1 MTGPA
6 RIFPAVL
13 LESTRDDDWREKA
26 ECRDIDVTPDR
37 DPFFTFDGE
46 RETLGRWDEARAICG
61 GCPVRD
67 LCLRDA
73 LAHRDF
79 EGFRGGATGEER
91 LRIIRRR
98 TKCRTEAAS

>member
-1 MTGPA
+1 MRT
-6 RIFPAVL
+6 FPRLSPGATPDAGRA
-13 LESTRDDDWREKA
+13 ESWRDSA
-26 ECRDIDVTPDR
+26 ECRDVDVTPDR

-61 GCPVRD
+61 VCPVRD

-98 TKCRTEAAS
+98 TKYRAEAAS